1 MGYFDGLVSGSFKKD
16 AQGNSVFY
24 PWGIMGKG
32 YILRTVAEEEKLR
45 GALKLNYMIMLPAII
60 IIQIAVGAWL
70 NFILVP
76 VYIVLFTLWV
86 YRTTRGLERSFEK
99 ITVAESYKSSAKAHN
114 LPTLIILE
122 ICAIGFVAIGVWMIV
137 EGEPLF
143 MPVLCI
149 LLFGAAALAIGY
161 MIVQKV
167 RG

>member
-1 MGYFDGLVSGSFKKD
+1 MGYFDGLVSGSFKTD
-16 AQGNSVFY
+16 AAGNSVFY

-86 YRTTRGLERSFEK
+86 HHTTRGLERSFEK

-114 LPTLIILE
+114 LPTLILLE
-122 ICAIGFVAIGVWMIV
+122 IFAIGFVAIGFWMIA
-137 EGEPLF
+137 EGEPI
-143 MPVLCI
+143 MVPVFCI
-149 LLFGAAALAIGY
+149 VLFGAAALAIGY

-167 RG
+167 KG